1 MDVSELYADP
11 RCETLAI
18 SITDRRDFYH
28 QIAVT
33 RSKALGNTVGP
44 PVPIHLISSTNA
56 YKDFVAKGRRRKYR
70 REIDGDEFNITNNP
84 ASLLVP
90 PPEDHLWIAFDSVLQ
105 GDHLG
110 VEVATDG
117 HRNLLRSFGLLDDQV
132 SLTADRPLRSVS
144 ELQGLCIDDFFCV
157 SVEKLGSS
165 MDTSRAKRAYDTAQ
179 LAYSRHGLLG
189 APQKDIISSDSG
201 KTIGAYVNSSE
212 RARRYNLITVGAP
225 PEKRVGLS
233 FLTLQL
239 CRLSHTTDA
248 LHLCLLGAWVS
259 ILSYRRPL
267 LSLLQRSFHVV
278 DISQFDRN
286 HPKLIPLSREVA
298 GELTLL
304 AVLMPFAVFDISA
317 QYMEEV
323 FCTDASSTKGAV
335 CSSRCD
341 RKVSEVLWKTGKSKG
356 AYTRLLSPVEVL
368 LKNLGELDQGA
379 QELDSVSPSRPLC
392 YQFDFIE
399 VFAGAALITKY
410 LSEEG
415 VACGPPL
422 DLFLT
427 PLSMTFRPIW

>member
-1 MDVSELYADP
+1 MVRVGDRPIIRDTPETVGQLAKLWGCNGLLLLHDDGVPSNGLTRIFNSYKGPQVDRQIGDRRGLNSLECKVPGPSSSLPSGVDVSELYADP
-11 RCETLAI
+11 RYETLAI

-259 ILSYRRPL
+259 ILSYRRPH
-267 LSLLQRSFHVV
+267 S
-278 DISQFDRN
+278 
-286 HPKLIPLSREVA
+286 
-298 GELTLL
+298 
-304 AVLMPFAVFDISA
+304 
-317 QYMEEV
+317 Y
-323 FCTDASSTKGAV
+323 
-335 CSSRCD
+335 
-341 RKVSEVLWKTGKSKG
+341 
-356 AYTRLLSPVEVL
+356 
-368 LKNLGELDQGA
+368 
-379 QELDSVSPSRPLC
+379 PSC
-392 YQFDFIE
+392 KD
-399 VFAGAALITKY
+399 
-410 LSEEG
+410 
-415 VACGPPL
+415 
-422 DLFLT
+422 
-427 PLSMTFRPIW
+427 LSMWLTFRSLIGIIQN